1 MGCGLHGRAPI
12 RMDQRSC
19 GPYTCLKSGQQSAG
33 CYPRGHCVKAII
45 LAGISA
51 LALAACT
58 SVQSPPALAPE
69 ATLSAPVE
77 FRILSSEEI
86 AASQPRLA
94 AGGDVKAYI
103 GDYMTWIA
111 EPGHLVERSMTLM
124 SGDPPDLPADAD
136 FMAIIEELAKEGHPA
151 ATLMSDSEGNSALLA
166 LAAKG
171 DTTAKLAVE
180 MNNISMGSLQ
190 QKVDALT
197 WFRSQAP
204 TNRDAAFALGST
216 LLSQMSSD
224 GMMGIATNGAATP
237 AEVREGAA
245 LLVGVAKASSLDI
258 MTQIASMMGA
268 HAGVDAAVDGHTRR
282 ILELVVSETKVEPLP
297 EPDFSTFEE
306 DMSAYA
312 EYESKMNALNSA
324 VGVRVTLAGMLR
336 NGQGGAADADRAKLL
351 YREALEAG
359 QDYRAYE
366 ALTEMGVDVSEYD
379 ALFAEPD
386 TEGEDWWGL
395 EPEGEEPAPE
405 PAPHQH

>member
-1 MGCGLHGRAPI
+1 
-12 RMDQRSC
+12 MDQRS
-19 GPYTCLKSGQQSAG
+19 GEPYTCLKGGQQRAG
-33 CYPRGHCVKAII
+33 RYPRGHCVKAII

-51 LALAACT
+51 LALGACT
-58 SVQSPPALAPE
+58 SMQHPPAVAPE
-69 ATLSAPVE
+69 AILSAPVE
-77 FRILSSEEI
+77 FRILSAEEI

-94 AGGDVKAYI
+94 AAGDVKAYVA
-103 GDYMTWIA
+103 DFMTWIA

-136 FMAIIEELAKEGHPA
+136 FMAIIEELAEEGHPA

-180 MNNISMGSLQ
+180 MNNINMGSLQ

-204 TNRDAAFALGST
+204 TNRDAAFALGTT

-268 HAGVDAAVDGHTRR
+268 HAGIDAAVDGHTRK

-297 EPDFSTFEE
+297 ELDFSTIDEN

-324 VGVRVTLAGMLR
+324 VEVRVALAGMLR

-351 YREALEAG
+351 YREALEVG

-386 TEGEDWWGL
+386 AEGEDWWGL
-395 EPEGEEPAPE
+395 EPEAEEPAPE